1 MAAATDGLVEIRRA
15 LLEAQAALQARG
27 HSPAAVLAV
36 SHAQSLAL
44 VSELFGTDA
53 AMHLCQRAA
62 ERIAAISQEFR

>member
-1 MAAATDGLVEIRRA
+1 MAAASDSLVEIRRA

-36 SHAQSLAL
+36 CHAQTLAL
-44 VSELFGTDA
+44 VSEQFGPDA

-62 ERIAAISQEFR
+62 ERIAEIAREIR